1 MILICNSRL
10 YRYYR
15 GITFLYLHVNYT
27 AHCTIYCFYDLK
39 KIEIKQELFMSL
51 SHTPVQ
57 LFQKSLHIVS
67 TCICPSVRPSVSPS
81 VRLATEF
88 RDFAFGEMKGRRLRS
103 QKSEGHMWTFK
114 HKLCIQY
121 L

>member
-1 MILICNSRL
+1 MLTTRHIVPYIVFMIKN
-10 YRYYR
+10 
-15 GITFLYLHVNYT
+15 
-27 AHCTIYCFYDLK
+27 

-51 SHTPVQ
+51 SYTPVQ

-81 VRLATEF
+81 VRLSTEF

-103 QKSEGHMWTFK
+103 
-114 HKLCIQY
+114 
-121 L
+121 

>member
-1 MILICNSRL
+1 MLTTQHIVPYIVFMI
-10 YRYYR
+10 
-15 GITFLYLHVNYT
+15 
-27 AHCTIYCFYDLK
+27 K
-39 KIEIKQELFMSL
+39 KKFEIKQELFMSL
-51 SHTPVQ
+51 SYTPVQ

-67 TCICPSVRPSVSPS
+67 TSICPSVRPSVSPS

-88 RDFAFGEMKGRRLRS
+88 RDFAFGKMKGRRLRS

-114 HKLCIQY
+114 HKLYIQY